1 MPLNPDKITEAQAS
15 SSPARRVLFGVLSIL
30 VIPVLLLGLLEGGLR
45 VLGYGVA
52 PDFFVPIEE
61 QRAFTTNPNFAR
73 QFFPPALARLPQPI
87 RVPFDKPD
95 DVTRIVVIGGSAA
108 MGEPEPTFSF
118 SRVLDVMLARLY
130 PDRKFEVI
138 NTGMATINS
147 HVVRLIADELPK
159 IEPDIV
165 LIYVGN
171 NEVVGPFGAGTVFG
185 SYSPSLALIRLGIE
199 LRSYRIGQLIDG
211 LVRWVGADAQY
222 VAEGQG
228 MAVFRDQYVH
238 ASDQRLQKVRDHFRE
253 NLTAIVS
260 GLRNDGVQVVLSTVG
275 ANLADHAPFASVFGD
290 GPSMSG
296 SITEPG
302 IRVGMGNPTV
312 RSGSPIVWGQLFAE
326 GVAFSDRGDFEN
338 AIRSLEAANQID
350 PAHAELHFRLGHLYE
365 RTGDLERARKHW
377 VLARD
382 YDALRFRV
390 DSALNQV
397 ICDVAGASTARLVSS
412 DLALAE
418 ADRSGRGVP
427 GSDVFHEHVH
437 LTFQGNFTVA
447 AAMSKA
453 VVELAGEPTGS
464 LPTKTQCADDLALTD
479 FDRYR
484 LFASVAGLMRRAPFT
499 NQYDFRERRRRT
511 HEQINKLRVVGTSG
525 DGMARAT
532 RIYRRALSV
541 RPTDTAVRQNYAQF
555 LQESGSLL
563 EATEEWKRLLESN
576 PNVPTW
582 RLALATALS
591 DQGAHQ
597 AAFHEYVALKTLM
610 PGLVLPHIQIGYEL
624 VASGQIGEAVHVLF
638 EALSINPGSIVA
650 RLNLVSLLE
659 DVDQSA
665 VADEVVEAG
674 LALVRGRGDEH
685 AEADLLVGRSD
696 LLVRRDVFD
705 DAIADLEDA
714 FSLYRVTRD
723 LESEGSTL
731 LSLGRAERE
740 RQNLESAARRIAEGR
755 AFAAEYQMRE
765 LEAQFVMQSAL
776 IAMDTDNQAKA
787 GPLVKEARAIY
798 ASLSDRHPGLE
809 RLDRLL
815 EILPSNSRF

>member
-1 MPLNPDKITEAQAS
+1 MPPNSDKSTDAQAS
-15 SSPARRVLFGVLSIL
+15 HSSARRVLFGVLAIL
-30 VIPVLLLGLLEGGLR
+30 MLPVLLLGVIEGGLR
-45 VLGYGVA
+45 ILGYGVA
-52 PDFFVPIEE
+52 PDFFVPITG

-95 DVTRIVVIGGSAA
+95 DVTRIVVLGGSAA

-147 HVVRLIADELPK
+147 HVVRMIADELHK

-165 LIYVGN
+165 LIYMGN

-185 SYSPSLALIRLGIE
+185 SYSPSLTLIRLGIK
-199 LRSYRIGQLIDG
+199 LRSYRIGQMIDG
-211 LVRWVGADAQY
+211 LARWVGGDAQY

-228 MAVFRDQYVH
+228 MAMFHGQYVR
-238 ASDQRLQKVRDHFRE
+238 ASDPRLQKVRDHFRE

-260 GLRNDGVQVVLSTVG
+260 GLRGAGVQVVLSTVG
-275 ANLADHAPFASVFGD
+275 ANLADHAPFASVLG
-290 GPSMSG
+290 G
-296 SITEPG
+296 SLSDKRDTS
-302 IRVGMGNPTV
+302 VGQ
-312 RSGSPIVWGQLFAE
+312 GSPVGWGRLFAE
-326 GVAFSDRGDFEN
+326 GVSSSDRGDSEN
-338 AIRSLEAANQID
+338 AIRSLEAANHMD
-350 PAHAELHFRLGHLYE
+350 STHAELHFRLGHLYE
-365 RTGDLERARKHW
+365 QTHDLERARKHW

-382 YDALRFRV
+382 HDALRFRV

-397 ICDVAGASTARLVSS
+397 IRDVAAASAVRLVLS

-418 ADRSGRGVP
+418 VDRSGRGAP
-427 GSDVFHEHVH
+427 GADVFHEHVH

-447 AAMSKA
+447 NALSEA

-464 LPTKTQCADDLALTD
+464 LPTVTQCADALALTD

-499 NQYDFRERRRRT
+499 NQYDFRERRSRT
-511 HEQINKLRVVGTSG
+511 HEQLNKLRAVGTSEE
-525 DGMARAT
+525 GMARAAG
-532 RIYRRALSV
+532 IYRRALAV
-541 RPTDTAVRQNYAQF
+541 RPNDTALRQNYAQF
-555 LQESGSLL
+555 LQESGSLV

-597 AAFHEYVALKTLM
+597 AAFHEYDALMTMM

-638 EALSINPGSIVA
+638 DAFSINPGSIVA

-659 DVDQSA
+659 DVDQSEL
-665 VADEVVEAG
+665 ADEVVLAG

-685 AEADLLVGRSD
+685 AEADLLAGRSD
-696 LLVRRDVFD
+696 LLVRRAAFE
-705 DAIADLEDA
+705 DAIGDLENA
-714 FSLYRVTRD
+714 LSLYRVTRD
-723 LESEGSTL
+723 LESVGSTL
-731 LSLGRAERE
+731 LTLGRVERE
-740 RQNLESAARRIAEGR
+740 RQNLESAARRITEGR

-776 IAMDTDNQAKA
+776 IAMDTDNLSKA
-787 GPLVKEARAIY
+787 RSLVTEARSIY
-798 ASLSDRHPGLE
+798 GSLSDRHPALE

-815 EILPSNSRF
+815 EILPNNSKS